1 MNTYAIKIENYNGV
15 YHTACGSSGTV
26 RLDGR
31 YSLYNLLESVPASF
45 DLFVIV
51 RAHSIG
57 SFGTVVYHN
66 TGLSNSQINKIAFE
80 GCYK

>member
-1 MNTYAIKIENYNGV
+1 MNTYAIKIQKYNGV
-15 YHTACGSSGTV
+15 YHTACGSNGTV

-31 YSLYNLLESVPASF
+31 YSLDNLLESVPASF
-45 DLFVIV
+45 ELFAIV
-51 RAHSIG
+51 RARSIG

-66 TGLSNSQINKIAFE
+66 TGLNSSQINKIAFE